1 MKEPK
6 RIPLDPSTPTVKK
19 VKTIPMPPIYP
30 ESMRDD
36 VCSKEATTC
45 FWKFIAKHKES
56 RDNWMKQK
64 NENNKESDQT

>member
-1 MKEPK
+1 MQEPE
-6 RIPLDPSTPTVKK
+6 RIPLDPSTPRVKN
-19 VKTIPMPPIYP
+19 VKTIPMPSIYP
-30 ESMRDD
+30 ENMRDD
-36 VCSKEATTC
+36 VCSKEAATS